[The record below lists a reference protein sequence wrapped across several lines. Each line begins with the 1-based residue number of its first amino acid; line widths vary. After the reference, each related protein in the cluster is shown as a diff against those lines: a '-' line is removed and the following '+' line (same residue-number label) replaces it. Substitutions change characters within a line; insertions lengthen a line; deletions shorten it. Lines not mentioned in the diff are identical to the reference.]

1 MARIALPYASCTVKD
16 SHEPLLQYWEAV
28 VTACKNAGFVS
39 LKCHP
44 GCRERGY
51 NINKFANRRRLHV
64 PASLDTSCVCICSID
79 EVMGRGVRATRGISV
94 GTVVGQYGGSILEMG
109 REEKGVRVEWDDR
122 EGNNILTF
130 GCTPSGLG
138 SEDEV
143 TFFVVVDGKN
153 PDGSPSEPALINDC
167 VGTGRPPN
175 VEYCID
181 GRICVIRTI
190 SARDQL
196 LADYGVEYDR
206 VWVKLGTRIEA
217 RWKGKWYS
225 GTIAGSM
232 EMKQRQNR
240 LPKKKVLCFEIAWT
254 DPEDFGKKNWVD
266 RDDVRTVA

>member
-1 MARIALPYASCTVKD
+1 M
-16 SHEPLLQYWEAV
+16 
-28 VTACKNAGFVS
+28 
-39 LKCHP
+39 KC
-44 GCRERGY
+44 
-51 NINKFANRRRLHV
+51 L
-64 PASLDTSCVCICSID
+64 SIYSISK
-79 EVMGRGVRATRGISV
+79 VMGRGVRATRGISV
-94 GTVVGQYGGSILEMG
+94 GTVVGNYGGNVLEMG
-109 REEKGVRVEWDDR
+109 TEEEGLRVEWGDDA
-122 EGNNILTF
+122 GCSILTIP
-130 GCTPSGLG
+130 CTASGLG
-138 SEDEV
+138 QSEDEV
-143 TFFVVVDGKN
+143 KCFVVVDGKK
-153 PDGSPSEPALINDC
+153 PDGSQSGPALINDC
-167 VGTGRPPN
+167 VGTGHPPN

-181 GRICVIRTI
+181 GRIRVIRPI

-254 DPEDFGKKNWVD
+254 DPEDVGKHNWVD